1 MQSTFKFKSTQ
12 LMQPPSR
19 SRYKMVQLLQNS
31 LLYHFPVTEPFL
43 LLQGNH
49 LALQFLLVQ
58 AMAYY
63 KFFISPK
70 LELLLSLLLPPSEN
84 KQGKRYERLLLLL
97 LYFYIPASS
106 NIFPIVE

>member
-1 MQSTFKFKSTQ
+1 MLT
-12 LMQPPSR
+12 QPPSR

-31 LLYHFPVTEPFL
+31 LLFHFPVTGPFL

-58 AMAYY
+58 AMACY

-70 LELLLSLLLPPSEN
+70 LELLLSLLLPPRKIS
-84 KQGKRYERLLLLL
+84 KTKDMGGCFCCCFISTSQLLPT
-97 LYFYIPASS
+97 YSQ
-106 NIFPIVE
+106 